1 METKKWSTKKKV
13 LVSILV
19 ILCAAIIAGVLYMF
33 FKPDPLPQVSTA
45 KVTKGSITQTLDM
58 SGKVSSSQK
67 GNFVPID
74 GTKVL
79 TVNVKVG
86 EYVKKGDVLATF
98 DTSSL
103 NSVLVEKQQAYLTA
117 VENYNNAKN
126 TAVSSSAQL
135 KEINARL
142 AEINKELEKQE
153 QEQNKN
159 NNQNKNDQNKTDSDA
174 SNKFWELVSKALGM
188 DDINAAL
195 KKLDEL
201 LNSGNSNIFGSGVSE
216 LQMEKM
222 QLELK
227 KVTLEAQSGTIT
239 QSTYKTIM
247 EASKKELDSL
257 TASISS
263 LKKGWIAEYDG
274 IVSEVNI
281 TPGETCRSAASAN
294 IDISSII
301 DLASGNTN
309 VADIVNAL
317 LGQTQSGI
325 TVEYYPFVVDFVLGK
340 ADIFKVSLDMPC
352 RVTAAD
358 DTVVDGVVT
367 YISPVATQSSGVDIS
382 SLIGS
387 GSANG
392 VDAKVTIDN
401 PTSSVIIGLDVDI
414 SIDVDSKNNVLLVPS
429 EAVKNDSTGTYVY
442 IYNPKTKRITF
453 SKVELGISDDTRYEI
468 VSGCN
473 EGDIV
478 ITSVPT
484 GTTLADGDKVKV
496 VTSKELPEV
505 RDEYKRKHQ
514 NSDIF
519 DKDESHALAPDYA
532 RYNHRRRGGYRY
544 YNARQRRPRLYRRH
558 DKKYGF
564 ERYQY
569 LNQQQGDQ
577 CLRLYNRRG
586 YKSYQES

>member
-1 METKKWSTKKKV
+1 METKKWSTKRKV

-33 FKPDPLPQVSTA
+33 FKPDPLPQVSAA
-45 KVTKGSITQTLDM
+45 KVTRGSITQTLDM

-67 GNFVPID
+67 GNFIPID

-103 NSVLVEKQQAYLTA
+103 NSVLADKQQAYLTA
-117 VENYNNAKN
+117 VENYKNAMN
-126 TAVSSSAQL
+126 TAVTSSAQL

-142 AEINKELEKQE
+142 AEIDKELEKQE
-153 QEQNKN
+153 KEQNKN
-159 NNQNKNDQNKTDSDA
+159 NGSDKNNQDKTDSEV
-174 SNKFWELVSKALGM
+174 SNKFWELISKALGM
-188 DDINAAL
+188 EDINAAL

-201 LNSGNSNIFGSGVSE
+201 LNSGNSNLFGSGVSA

-227 KVTLEAQSGTIT
+227 KVTLEAQSGVIT

-247 EASKKELDSL
+247 EATKKELDSL
-257 TASISS
+257 TASLAS

-281 TPGETCRSAASAN
+281 TPGETCRSAATAN

-309 VADIVNAL
+309 VSDIVNAL

-367 YISPVATQSSGVDIS
+367 YISPVATQSSGVNIS

-392 VDAKVTIDN
+392 VDAKVTIEK
-401 PTSSVIIGLDVDI
+401 PTSSVIIGLDVDV
-414 SIDVDSKNNVLLVPS
+414 SIDVDSKDNVLIVPS
-429 EAVKNDSTGTYVY
+429 EAVKNDSNGTYVY
-442 IYNPKTKRITF
+442 IYNSKTKRIKF
-453 SKVELGISDDTRYEI
+453 SKVELGLSDDTRYEI
-468 VSGCN
+468 VSGCE
-473 EGDIV
+473 EGDTV
-478 ITSVPT
+478 ITTVPT
-484 GTTLADGDKVKV
+484 GTTLADGDKVKIV
-496 VTSKELPEV
+496 ASK
-505 RDEYKRKHQ
+505 
-514 NSDIF
+514 
-519 DKDESHALAPDYA
+519 
-532 RYNHRRRGGYRY
+532 
-544 YNARQRRPRLYRRH
+544 
-558 DKKYGF
+558 
-564 ERYQY
+564 
-569 LNQQQGDQ
+569 
-577 CLRLYNRRG
+577 
-586 YKSYQES
+586 

>member
-19 ILCAAIIAGVLYMF
+19 IMCAAVVAGVLYMF

-45 KVTKGSITQTLDM
+45 KVTKDSITQTLDV
-58 SGKVSSSQK
+58 SGTVSSSQK
-67 GNFVPID
+67 GSFIPID

-103 NSVLVEKQQAYLTA
+103 NSVLAEKQQAYLTA
-117 VENYNNAKN
+117 AENYNNAKN

-135 KEINARL
+135 KEINVRL
-142 AEINKELEKQE
+142 AEINEELEKQE
-153 QEQNKN
+153 QEQKSDADKTDDN
-159 NNQNKNDQNKTDSDA
+159 QNKTDSDA
-174 SNKFWELVSKALGM
+174 SNKLWELISKALGM

-201 LNSGNSNIFGSGVSE
+201 LNSGNSDFFGTGVSE

-263 LKKGWIAEYDG
+263 LKNGWIAEYDG

-281 TPGETCRSAASAN
+281 TPGETCRSAAGTN

-309 VADIVNAL
+309 VSDIVNAM

-340 ADIFKVSLDMPC
+340 SDIFKVSLDMPC

-392 VDAKVTIDN
+392 VDAKVTVEN

-414 SIDVDSKNNVLLVPS
+414 SIDVESKNDVLVVPS

-442 IYNPKTKRITF
+442 IYNTKTKKITF

-468 VSGCN
+468 VSGCS

-484 GTTLADGDKVKV
+484 GTTLADGDKVKA
-496 VTSKELPEV
+496 VTSK
-505 RDEYKRKHQ
+505 
-514 NSDIF
+514 
-519 DKDESHALAPDYA
+519 
-532 RYNHRRRGGYRY
+532 
-544 YNARQRRPRLYRRH
+544 
-558 DKKYGF
+558 
-564 ERYQY
+564 
-569 LNQQQGDQ
+569 
-577 CLRLYNRRG
+577 
-586 YKSYQES
+586 

>member
-1 METKKWSTKKKV
+1 METKKWSTKRKV

-33 FKPDPLPQVSTA
+33 FKPDPLPQVSAA
-45 KVTKGSITQTLDM
+45 KVTRGSITQTLDM

-67 GNFVPID
+67 GNFIPID

-103 NSVLVEKQQAYLTA
+103 NSVLADKQQAYLTA
-117 VENYNNAKN
+117 VENYKNAKN
-126 TAVSSSAQL
+126 TAVTSSTQL

-142 AEINKELEKQE
+142 AEIDKELEKQE
-153 QEQNKN
+153 KEQNKN
-159 NNQNKNDQNKTDSDA
+159 NGSDKNHQNKTDSEA
-174 SNKFWELVSKALGM
+174 SNKLWELISKALGM
-188 DDINAAL
+188 EDINAAL

-201 LNSGNSNIFGSGVSE
+201 LNSGNSNLFGSGVSA

-227 KVTLEAQSGTIT
+227 KVTLEAQSGVIT

-247 EASKKELDSL
+247 EATKKELDSL
-257 TASISS
+257 TASLAS

-281 TPGETCRSAASAN
+281 TPGETCRSAATAN

-309 VADIVNAL
+309 VSDIVNAL

-367 YISPVATQSSGVDIS
+367 YISPVATQSSGVNIS

-392 VDAKVTIDN
+392 VDAKVTIEK
-401 PTSSVIIGLDVDI
+401 PTSSVIIGLDVDV
-414 SIDVDSKNNVLLVPS
+414 SIDVDSKDNVLIVPS
-429 EAVKNDSTGTYVY
+429 EAVKNDSNGTYVY
-442 IYNPKTKRITF
+442 IYNSKTKRIKS
-453 SKVELGISDDTRYEI
+453 SKVELGLSDDTRYEI
-468 VSGCN
+468 VSGCE
-473 EGDIV
+473 EGDTV
-478 ITSVPT
+478 ITTVPT
-484 GTTLADGDKVKV
+484 GTTLADGDKVKIV
-496 VTSKELPEV
+496 ASK
-505 RDEYKRKHQ
+505 
-514 NSDIF
+514 
-519 DKDESHALAPDYA
+519 
-532 RYNHRRRGGYRY
+532 
-544 YNARQRRPRLYRRH
+544 
-558 DKKYGF
+558 
-564 ERYQY
+564 
-569 LNQQQGDQ
+569 
-577 CLRLYNRRG
+577 
-586 YKSYQES
+586 

>member
-1 METKKWSTKKKV
+1 METKKWSTKRKV

-33 FKPDPLPQVSTA
+33 FKPDPLPQVSAA
-45 KVTKGSITQTLDM
+45 KVTRGSITQTLDM

-67 GNFVPID
+67 GNFIPID

-79 TVNVKVG
+79 TVNVKAG

-103 NSVLVEKQQAYLTA
+103 NSVLADKQQAYLTA
-117 VENYNNAKN
+117 VENYKNAKN
-126 TAVSSSAQL
+126 PAVTSSAQL

-142 AEINKELEKQE
+142 AEIDKELEKQE
-153 QEQNKN
+153 KEQNKN
-159 NNQNKNDQNKTDSDA
+159 NGSDKNNQDKTDSEA
-174 SNKFWELVSKALGM
+174 SNKFWELISKALGM
-188 DDINAAL
+188 EDINAAL

-201 LNSGNSNIFGSGVSE
+201 LNSGNSNLFGSGVSA

-227 KVTLEAQSGTIT
+227 KVTLEAQSGGIT

-247 EASKKELDSL
+247 EATKKELDSL
-257 TASISS
+257 TASLAS

-281 TPGETCRSAASAN
+281 TPGETCRSAATAN

-309 VADIVNAL
+309 VSDIVNAL

-367 YISPVATQSSGVDIS
+367 YISPVATQSSGVNIS

-392 VDAKVTIDN
+392 VDAKVTIEK
-401 PTSSVIIGLDVDI
+401 PTSSVIIGLDVDV
-414 SIDVDSKNNVLLVPS
+414 SIDVDSKDNVLIVPS
-429 EAVKNDSTGTYVY
+429 EAVKNDSNGTYVY
-442 IYNPKTKRITF
+442 IYNSKTKRIKF
-453 SKVELGISDDTRYEI
+453 SKVELGLSDDTRYEI
-468 VSGCN
+468 VSGCE
-473 EGDIV
+473 EGDTV
-478 ITSVPT
+478 ITTVPT
-484 GTTLADGDKVKV
+484 GTTLADGDKVKIV
-496 VTSKELPEV
+496 ASK
-505 RDEYKRKHQ
+505 
-514 NSDIF
+514 
-519 DKDESHALAPDYA
+519 
-532 RYNHRRRGGYRY
+532 
-544 YNARQRRPRLYRRH
+544 
-558 DKKYGF
+558 
-564 ERYQY
+564 
-569 LNQQQGDQ
+569 
-577 CLRLYNRRG
+577 
-586 YKSYQES
+586 

>member
-1 METKKWSTKKKV
+1 METKKWSTKRKV

-33 FKPDPLPQVSTA
+33 FKPDPLPQVSAA
-45 KVTKGSITQTLDM
+45 KVTRGSITQTLDM

-67 GNFVPID
+67 GNFIPID
-74 GTKVL
+74 GTRVL

-103 NSVLVEKQQAYLTA
+103 NSVLADKQQAYLTA
-117 VENYNNAKN
+117 VENYKNAKN
-126 TAVSSSAQL
+126 IAVTSSAQL

-142 AEINKELEKQE
+142 AEIDKELEKQE
-153 QEQNKN
+153 KEQNKN
-159 NNQNKNDQNKTDSDA
+159 NGSDKNNQNKTDSEA
-174 SNKFWELVSKALGM
+174 SNKFWELISKALGM
-188 DDINAAL
+188 EDINAAL

-201 LNSGNSNIFGSGVSE
+201 LNSGNSNLFGSGVSA

-227 KVTLEAQSGTIT
+227 KVTLEAQSGVIT

-247 EASKKELDSL
+247 EATKKELDSL
-257 TASISS
+257 TASLAS

-281 TPGETCRSAASAN
+281 TPGETCRSAATAN

-309 VADIVNAL
+309 VSDIVNAL

-367 YISPVATQSSGVDIS
+367 YISPVATQSSGVNIS

-392 VDAKVTIDN
+392 VDAKVTIEK
-401 PTSSVIIGLDVDI
+401 PTSSVIIGLDVDV
-414 SIDVDSKNNVLLVPS
+414 SIDVDSKDNVLIVPS
-429 EAVKNDSTGTYVY
+429 EAVKNDSNGTYVY
-442 IYNPKTKRITF
+442 IYNSKTKRIKS
-453 SKVELGISDDTRYEI
+453 SKVELGLSDDTRYEI
-468 VSGCN
+468 VSGCE
-473 EGDIV
+473 EGDTV
-478 ITSVPT
+478 ITTVPT
-484 GTTLADGDKVKV
+484 GTTLADGDKVKIV
-496 VTSKELPEV
+496 
-505 RDEYKRKHQ
+505 
-514 NSDIF
+514 
-519 DKDESHALAPDYA
+519 AP
-532 RYNHRRRGGYRY
+532 
-544 YNARQRRPRLYRRH
+544 
-558 DKKYGF
+558 K
-564 ERYQY
+564 
-569 LNQQQGDQ
+569 
-577 CLRLYNRRG
+577 
-586 YKSYQES
+586 

>member
-103 NSVLVEKQQAYLTA
+103 NSVLAEKQQAYLTA

-201 LNSGNSNIFGSGVSE
+201 LNSGNSNIFGSGVSA

-239 QSTYKTIM
+239 QSTNKTIM

-257 TASISS
+257 TAAISS

-414 SIDVDSKNNVLLVPS
+414 SIDVDSKNNVLVVPS

-496 VTSKELPEV
+496 VTSK
-505 RDEYKRKHQ
+505 
-514 NSDIF
+514 
-519 DKDESHALAPDYA
+519 
-532 RYNHRRRGGYRY
+532 
-544 YNARQRRPRLYRRH
+544 
-558 DKKYGF
+558 
-564 ERYQY
+564 
-569 LNQQQGDQ
+569 
-577 CLRLYNRRG
+577 
-586 YKSYQES
+586 

>member
-1 METKKWSTKKKV
+1 METKKWSTKRKV

-33 FKPDPLPQVSTA
+33 FKPDPLPQVSAA
-45 KVTKGSITQTLDM
+45 KVTRGSITQTLDM

-67 GNFVPID
+67 GNFIPID

-103 NSVLVEKQQAYLTA
+103 NSVLADKQQAYLTA
-117 VENYNNAKN
+117 VENYKNAKN
-126 TAVSSSAQL
+126 IAVTSSAQL

-142 AEINKELEKQE
+142 AEIDKELEKQE
-153 QEQNKN
+153 KEQNKN
-159 NNQNKNDQNKTDSDA
+159 NGSDKNNQNKTDSEA
-174 SNKFWELVSKALGM
+174 SNKLWELISKALGM
-188 DDINAAL
+188 EDINAAL

-201 LNSGNSNIFGSGVSE
+201 LNSGNSNLFGSGVSA

-227 KVTLEAQSGTIT
+227 KVTLEAQSGVIT

-247 EASKKELDSL
+247 EATKKELDSL
-257 TASISS
+257 TASLAS

-281 TPGETCRSAASAN
+281 TPGETCRSAATAN

-309 VADIVNAL
+309 VSDIVNAL

-367 YISPVATQSSGVDIS
+367 YISPVATQSSGVNIS

-392 VDAKVTIDN
+392 VDAKVTIEK
-401 PTSSVIIGLDVDI
+401 PTSSVIIGLDVDV
-414 SIDVDSKNNVLLVPS
+414 SIDVDSKDNVLIVPS
-429 EAVKNDSTGTYVY
+429 EAVKNDSNGTYVY
-442 IYNPKTKRITF
+442 IYNSKTKRIKS
-453 SKVELGISDDTRYEI
+453 SKVELGLSDDTRYEI
-468 VSGCN
+468 VSGCE
-473 EGDIV
+473 EGDTV
-478 ITSVPT
+478 ITTVPT
-484 GTTLADGDKVKV
+484 GTTLADGDKVKIV
-496 VTSKELPEV
+496 ASK
-505 RDEYKRKHQ
+505 
-514 NSDIF
+514 
-519 DKDESHALAPDYA
+519 
-532 RYNHRRRGGYRY
+532 
-544 YNARQRRPRLYRRH
+544 
-558 DKKYGF
+558 
-564 ERYQY
+564 
-569 LNQQQGDQ
+569 
-577 CLRLYNRRG
+577 
-586 YKSYQES
+586 

>member
-45 KVTKGSITQTLDM
+45 KVTKDSITQTLDM

-98 DTSSL
+98 DISSL
-103 NSVLVEKQQAYLTA
+103 NSVLAEKQQAYLTA

-126 TAVSSSAQL
+126 TAVNSSAQL

-142 AEINKELEKQE
+142 DEINKELEKQE
-153 QEQNKN
+153 QNKN
-159 NNQNKNDQNKTDSDA
+159 NNQNKDDQNKTDSDA

-227 KVTLEAQSGTIT
+227 KVTLETQSGTIT

-257 TASISS
+257 TASVSS

-281 TPGETCRSAASAN
+281 TPGETCRSASTAN

-309 VADIVNAL
+309 VSDIVNAL

-414 SIDVDSKNNVLLVPS
+414 SIDVESKNNVLVVPS

-442 IYNPKTKRITF
+442 IYNPKTKKITF

-468 VSGCN
+468 ISGCS

-496 VTSKELPEV
+496 VTSK
-505 RDEYKRKHQ
+505 
-514 NSDIF
+514 
-519 DKDESHALAPDYA
+519 
-532 RYNHRRRGGYRY
+532 
-544 YNARQRRPRLYRRH
+544 
-558 DKKYGF
+558 
-564 ERYQY
+564 
-569 LNQQQGDQ
+569 
-577 CLRLYNRRG
+577 
-586 YKSYQES
+586 

>member
-1 METKKWSTKKKV
+1 M

-103 NSVLVEKQQAYLTA
+103 NSVLAEKQQAYLTA

-227 KVTLEAQSGTIT
+227 KVTLDPQSGTIT
-239 QSTYKTIM
+239 QRTYKTIM

-281 TPGETCRSAASAN
+281 TPGETCRSAANAN

-367 YISPVATQSSGVDIS
+367 YISPVATQSSGVD
-382 SLIGS
+382 
-387 GSANG
+387 
-392 VDAKVTIDN
+392 AKVTIDN
-401 PTSSVIIGLDVDI
+401 PTSSAIIGLDVDI

-496 VTSKELPEV
+496 VTSK
-505 RDEYKRKHQ
+505 
-514 NSDIF
+514 
-519 DKDESHALAPDYA
+519 
-532 RYNHRRRGGYRY
+532 
-544 YNARQRRPRLYRRH
+544 
-558 DKKYGF
+558 
-564 ERYQY
+564 
-569 LNQQQGDQ
+569 
-577 CLRLYNRRG
+577 
-586 YKSYQES
+586 

>member
-103 NSVLVEKQQAYLTA
+103 NSALAEKQQAYLTA

-142 AEINKELEKQE
+142 AEINKELEKQEQE

-201 LNSGNSNIFGSGVSE
+201 LNSGNSNIFGSGVSA

-414 SIDVDSKNNVLLVPS
+414 SIDVDSKNNVLVVPS

-496 VTSKELPEV
+496 VTSK
-505 RDEYKRKHQ
+505 
-514 NSDIF
+514 
-519 DKDESHALAPDYA
+519 
-532 RYNHRRRGGYRY
+532 
-544 YNARQRRPRLYRRH
+544 
-558 DKKYGF
+558 
-564 ERYQY
+564 
-569 LNQQQGDQ
+569 
-577 CLRLYNRRG
+577 
-586 YKSYQES
+586 

>member
-1 METKKWSTKKKV
+1 METKKWSTKRKV

-33 FKPDPLPQVSTA
+33 FKPDPLPQVSAA
-45 KVTKGSITQTLDM
+45 KVTRGSITQTLDM

-67 GNFVPID
+67 GNFIPID

-98 DTSSL
+98 DTSSI
-103 NSVLVEKQQAYLTA
+103 NSVLADKQQAYLTA
-117 VENYNNAKN
+117 VENYKNAKN
-126 TAVSSSAQL
+126 IAVTSSAQL

-142 AEINKELEKQE
+142 AEIDKELEKQE
-153 QEQNKN
+153 KEQNKN
-159 NNQNKNDQNKTDSDA
+159 NGSDKNNQNKTDSEA
-174 SNKFWELVSKALGM
+174 SNKFWELISKALGM
-188 DDINAAL
+188 EDINAAL

-201 LNSGNSNIFGSGVSE
+201 LNSGNSNLFGSGVST

-227 KVTLEAQSGTIT
+227 KVTLEAQSGVIT

-247 EASKKELDSL
+247 EATKKELDSL
-257 TASISS
+257 TASLAS

-281 TPGETCRSAASAN
+281 IPGETCRSAATAN

-309 VADIVNAL
+309 VSDIVNAL

-367 YISPVATQSSGVDIS
+367 YISPVATQSSGVNIS

-392 VDAKVTIDN
+392 VDAKVTIEK
-401 PTSSVIIGLDVDI
+401 PTSSVIIGLDVDV
-414 SIDVDSKNNVLLVPS
+414 SIDVDSKDNVLIVPS
-429 EAVKNDSTGTYVY
+429 EAVKNDSNGTYVY
-442 IYNPKTKRITF
+442 IYNSKTKRIKS
-453 SKVELGISDDTRYEI
+453 SKVELGLSDDTRYEI
-468 VSGCN
+468 VSGCE
-473 EGDIV
+473 EGDTV
-478 ITSVPT
+478 ITTVPT
-484 GTTLADGDKVKV
+484 GTTLADGDKVKIV
-496 VTSKELPEV
+496 ASK
-505 RDEYKRKHQ
+505 
-514 NSDIF
+514 
-519 DKDESHALAPDYA
+519 
-532 RYNHRRRGGYRY
+532 
-544 YNARQRRPRLYRRH
+544 
-558 DKKYGF
+558 
-564 ERYQY
+564 
-569 LNQQQGDQ
+569 
-577 CLRLYNRRG
+577 
-586 YKSYQES
+586 

>member
-1 METKKWSTKKKV
+1 METKKWSTKRKV

-33 FKPDPLPQVSTA
+33 FKPDPLPQVSAA
-45 KVTKGSITQTLDM
+45 KVTRGSITQTLDM

-67 GNFVPID
+67 GNFIPID

-103 NSVLVEKQQAYLTA
+103 NSVLADKQQAYLTA
-117 VENYNNAKN
+117 VENYKNAKN
-126 TAVSSSAQL
+126 IAVTSSAQL

-142 AEINKELEKQE
+142 AEIDKELEKQE
-153 QEQNKN
+153 KEQNKN
-159 NNQNKNDQNKTDSDA
+159 NGSDKNNQNKTDSEA
-174 SNKFWELVSKALGM
+174 SNKFWELISKALGM
-188 DDINAAL
+188 EDINAAL

-201 LNSGNSNIFGSGVSE
+201 LNSGNSNLFGSGVSA

-227 KVTLEAQSGTIT
+227 KVTLEAQSGVIT

-247 EASKKELDSL
+247 EATKKELDSL
-257 TASISS
+257 TASLAS

-281 TPGETCRSAASAN
+281 TPGETCRSAATAN

-309 VADIVNAL
+309 VSDIVNAL

-367 YISPVATQSSGVDIS
+367 YISPVATQSSGVNIS

-392 VDAKVTIDN
+392 VDAKVTIEK
-401 PTSSVIIGLDVDI
+401 PTSSVIIGLDVDV
-414 SIDVDSKNNVLLVPS
+414 SIDVDSKDNVLIVPS
-429 EAVKNDSTGTYVY
+429 EAVKNDSNGTYVY
-442 IYNPKTKRITF
+442 IYNSKTKRIKS
-453 SKVELGISDDTRYEI
+453 SKVELGLSDDTRYEI
-468 VSGCN
+468 VSGCE
-473 EGDIV
+473 EGDTV
-478 ITSVPT
+478 ITTVPT
-484 GTTLADGDKVKV
+484 GTTLADGDKVKIV
-496 VTSKELPEV
+496 
-505 RDEYKRKHQ
+505 
-514 NSDIF
+514 
-519 DKDESHALAPDYA
+519 AP
-532 RYNHRRRGGYRY
+532 
-544 YNARQRRPRLYRRH
+544 
-558 DKKYGF
+558 K
-564 ERYQY
+564 
-569 LNQQQGDQ
+569 
-577 CLRLYNRRG
+577 
-586 YKSYQES
+586 

>member
-1 METKKWSTKKKV
+1 METKKWSTKRKV

-33 FKPDPLPQVSTA
+33 FKPDPLPQVSAA
-45 KVTKGSITQTLDM
+45 KVTRGSITQTLDM

-67 GNFVPID
+67 GNFIPID
-74 GTKVL
+74 GTRVL

-103 NSVLVEKQQAYLTA
+103 NSVLADKQQAYLTA
-117 VENYNNAKN
+117 VENYKNAKN
-126 TAVSSSAQL
+126 IAVTSSAQL

-142 AEINKELEKQE
+142 AEIDKELEKQE
-153 QEQNKN
+153 KEQNKN
-159 NNQNKNDQNKTDSDA
+159 NGSDKNNQNKTDSEA
-174 SNKFWELVSKALGM
+174 SNKFWELISKALGM
-188 DDINAAL
+188 EDINAAL

-201 LNSGNSNIFGSGVSE
+201 LNSGNSNLFGSGVSA

-227 KVTLEAQSGTIT
+227 KVTLEAQSGVIT

-247 EASKKELDSL
+247 EATKKELDSL
-257 TASISS
+257 TASLAS

-281 TPGETCRSAASAN
+281 TPGETCRSAATAN

-309 VADIVNAL
+309 VSDIVNAL

-367 YISPVATQSSGVDIS
+367 YISPVATQSSGVNIS

-392 VDAKVTIDN
+392 VDAKVTIEK
-401 PTSSVIIGLDVDI
+401 PTSSVIIGLDVDV
-414 SIDVDSKNNVLLVPS
+414 SIDVDSKDNVLIVPS
-429 EAVKNDSTGTYVY
+429 EAVKNDSNGTYVY
-442 IYNPKTKRITF
+442 IYNSKTKRIKS
-453 SKVELGISDDTRYEI
+453 SKVELGLSDDTRYEI
-468 VSGCN
+468 VSGCE
-473 EGDIV
+473 EGDTV
-478 ITSVPT
+478 ITTVPT
-484 GTTLADGDKVKV
+484 GTTLADGDKVKIV
-496 VTSKELPEV
+496 ASK
-505 RDEYKRKHQ
+505 
-514 NSDIF
+514 
-519 DKDESHALAPDYA
+519 
-532 RYNHRRRGGYRY
+532 
-544 YNARQRRPRLYRRH
+544 
-558 DKKYGF
+558 
-564 ERYQY
+564 
-569 LNQQQGDQ
+569 
-577 CLRLYNRRG
+577 
-586 YKSYQES
+586 

>member
-103 NSVLVEKQQAYLTA
+103 NSVLAEKQQAYLTA

-317 LGQTQSGI
+317 LGQAQSGI

-414 SIDVDSKNNVLLVPS
+414 SIDVDSKNNVLVVPS

-484 GTTLADGDKVKV
+484 GTTLADGDKVV
-496 VTSKELPEV
+496 IIEDVMTSGKALREVLPKLKGAADVNITAMVITVDRMEKAL
-505 RDEYKRKHQ
+505 D
-514 NSDIF
+514 SDLSAVQSA
-519 DKDESHALAPDYA
+519 DKDFGVKVYSIVNINDIISAIES
-532 RYNHRRRGGYRY
+532 GVIEG
-544 YNARQRRPRLYRRH
+544 
-558 DKKYGF
+558 K
-564 ERYQY
+564 QY
-569 LNQQQGDQ
+569 LDAMKQYRSTYGVE
-577 CLRLYNRRG
+577 Y
-586 YKSYQES
+586 

>member
-1 METKKWSTKKKV
+1 METKKWSTKRKV

-33 FKPDPLPQVSTA
+33 FKPDPLPQVSAA
-45 KVTKGSITQTLDM
+45 KVTRGSITQTLDM

-67 GNFVPID
+67 GNFIPID

-103 NSVLVEKQQAYLTA
+103 NSVLADKQQAYLTA
-117 VENYNNAKN
+117 VENYKNAKN
-126 TAVSSSAQL
+126 IAVTSSAQL

-142 AEINKELEKQE
+142 AEIEKELEKQE
-153 QEQNKN
+153 KEQNKN
-159 NNQNKNDQNKTDSDA
+159 NGSDKNNQNKTDSEA
-174 SNKFWELVSKALGM
+174 SNKFWELISKALGM
-188 DDINAAL
+188 EDINAAL

-201 LNSGNSNIFGSGVSE
+201 LNSGNSNLFGSGVST

-227 KVTLEAQSGTIT
+227 KVTLEAQSGVIT

-247 EASKKELDSL
+247 EATKKELDSL
-257 TASISS
+257 TASLAS

-281 TPGETCRSAASAN
+281 TPGETCRSAAAAN

-309 VADIVNAL
+309 VSDIVNAL

-367 YISPVATQSSGVDIS
+367 YISPVATQSSGVNIS

-392 VDAKVTIDN
+392 VDAKVTIEK
-401 PTSSVIIGLDVDI
+401 PTSSVIIGLDVDV
-414 SIDVDSKNNVLLVPS
+414 SIDVDSKDNVLIVPS
-429 EAVKNDSTGTYVY
+429 EAVKNDSNGTYVY
-442 IYNPKTKRITF
+442 IYNSKTKRIKS
-453 SKVELGISDDTRYEI
+453 SKVELGLSDDTRYEI
-468 VSGCN
+468 VSGCE
-473 EGDIV
+473 EGDTV
-478 ITSVPT
+478 ITTVPT
-484 GTTLADGDKVKV
+484 GTTLADGDKVKIV
-496 VTSKELPEV
+496 ASK
-505 RDEYKRKHQ
+505 
-514 NSDIF
+514 
-519 DKDESHALAPDYA
+519 
-532 RYNHRRRGGYRY
+532 
-544 YNARQRRPRLYRRH
+544 
-558 DKKYGF
+558 
-564 ERYQY
+564 
-569 LNQQQGDQ
+569 
-577 CLRLYNRRG
+577 
-586 YKSYQES
+586 

>member
-103 NSVLVEKQQAYLTA
+103 NSVLAEKQQAYLTA

-126 TAVSSSAQL
+126 TAVSSSSQL

-153 QEQNKN
+153 KEQNKN

-387 GSANG
+387 GS
-392 VDAKVTIDN
+392 DAKVTIDN

-414 SIDVDSKNNVLLVPS
+414 SIDVDSKNNVLVVPS
-429 EAVKNDSTGTYVY
+429 EAIKNDSTGTYVY
-442 IYNPKTKRITF
+442 IYNSKTKRIKF
-453 SKVELGISDDTRYEI
+453 SKVELGLSDDTRYEI
-468 VSGCN
+468 VSGCE
-473 EGDIV
+473 EGDTV
-478 ITSVPT
+478 ITTVPT

-496 VTSKELPEV
+496 VTSK
-505 RDEYKRKHQ
+505 
-514 NSDIF
+514 
-519 DKDESHALAPDYA
+519 
-532 RYNHRRRGGYRY
+532 
-544 YNARQRRPRLYRRH
+544 
-558 DKKYGF
+558 
-564 ERYQY
+564 
-569 LNQQQGDQ
+569 
-577 CLRLYNRRG
+577 
-586 YKSYQES
+586 

>member
-1 METKKWSTKKKV
+1 METKKWSTKRKV

-33 FKPDPLPQVSTA
+33 FKPDPLPQVSAA
-45 KVTKGSITQTLDM
+45 KVTRGSITQTLDM

-67 GNFVPID
+67 GNFIPID

-103 NSVLVEKQQAYLTA
+103 NSVLADKQQAYLTA
-117 VENYNNAKN
+117 VENYKNAKN
-126 TAVSSSAQL
+126 IAVTSSAQL

-142 AEINKELEKQE
+142 AEIDKELEKQE
-153 QEQNKN
+153 KEQNKN
-159 NNQNKNDQNKTDSDA
+159 NGSDKNNQNKTDSEA
-174 SNKFWELVSKALGM
+174 SNKFWELISKALGM
-188 DDINAAL
+188 EDINAAL

-201 LNSGNSNIFGSGVSE
+201 LNSGNSNLFGSGVST

-227 KVTLEAQSGTIT
+227 KVTLEAQSGVIT

-247 EASKKELDSL
+247 EAMKKELDSL
-257 TASISS
+257 TASLAS

-281 TPGETCRSAASAN
+281 TPGETCRSAATAN

-309 VADIVNAL
+309 VSDIVNAL

-367 YISPVATQSSGVDIS
+367 YISPVATQSSGVNIS

-392 VDAKVTIDN
+392 VDAKVTIEK
-401 PTSSVIIGLDVDI
+401 PTSSVIIGLDVDV
-414 SIDVDSKNNVLLVPS
+414 SIDVDSKDNVLIVPS
-429 EAVKNDSTGTYVY
+429 EAVKNDSNGTYVY
-442 IYNPKTKRITF
+442 IYNSKTKRIKS
-453 SKVELGISDDTRYEI
+453 SKVELGLSDDTRYEI
-468 VSGCN
+468 VSGCE
-473 EGDIV
+473 EGDTV
-478 ITSVPT
+478 ITTVPT
-484 GTTLADGDKVKV
+484 GTTLADGDKVKIV
-496 VTSKELPEV
+496 ASK
-505 RDEYKRKHQ
+505 
-514 NSDIF
+514 
-519 DKDESHALAPDYA
+519 
-532 RYNHRRRGGYRY
+532 
-544 YNARQRRPRLYRRH
+544 
-558 DKKYGF
+558 
-564 ERYQY
+564 
-569 LNQQQGDQ
+569 
-577 CLRLYNRRG
+577 
-586 YKSYQES
+586 

>member
-103 NSVLVEKQQAYLTA
+103 NSALAEKQQAYLTA

-153 QEQNKN
+153 QEQKKN

-317 LGQTQSGI
+317 LGQAQSGI

-340 ADIFKVSLDMPC
+340 ADIFKVSPLDMPC

-496 VTSKELPEV
+496 VTSK
-505 RDEYKRKHQ
+505 
-514 NSDIF
+514 
-519 DKDESHALAPDYA
+519 
-532 RYNHRRRGGYRY
+532 
-544 YNARQRRPRLYRRH
+544 
-558 DKKYGF
+558 
-564 ERYQY
+564 
-569 LNQQQGDQ
+569 
-577 CLRLYNRRG
+577 
-586 YKSYQES
+586 

>member
-1 METKKWSTKKKV
+1 METKKWSTKRKV

-33 FKPDPLPQVSTA
+33 FKPDPLPQVSAA
-45 KVTKGSITQTLDM
+45 KVTRGSITQTLDM

-67 GNFVPID
+67 GNFIPID

-103 NSVLVEKQQAYLTA
+103 NSVLADKQQAYLTA
-117 VENYNNAKN
+117 VENYKNAKN
-126 TAVSSSAQL
+126 IAVTSSAQL

-142 AEINKELEKQE
+142 AEIDKELEKQE
-153 QEQNKN
+153 KEQNKN
-159 NNQNKNDQNKTDSDA
+159 NGSDKNNQNKTDSEA
-174 SNKFWELVSKALGM
+174 SNKFWELISKALGM
-188 DDINAAL
+188 EDINAAL

-201 LNSGNSNIFGSGVSE
+201 LNSGNSNLFGSGVSA

-227 KVTLEAQSGTIT
+227 KVTLEAQSGVIT

-247 EASKKELDSL
+247 EATKKELDSL
-257 TASISS
+257 TASLAS

-281 TPGETCRSAASAN
+281 TPGETCRSAATAN

-309 VADIVNAL
+309 VSDIVNAL

-367 YISPVATQSSGVDIS
+367 YISPVATQSSGVNIS

-392 VDAKVTIDN
+392 VDAKVTIEK
-401 PTSSVIIGLDVDI
+401 PTSSVIIGLDVDV
-414 SIDVDSKNNVLLVPS
+414 SIDVDSKDNVLIVPS
-429 EAVKNDSTGTYVY
+429 EAVKNDSNGTYVY
-442 IYNPKTKRITF
+442 IYNSKTKRIKS
-453 SKVELGISDDTRYEI
+453 SKVELGLSDDTRYEI
-468 VSGCN
+468 VSGCE
-473 EGDIV
+473 EGDTV
-478 ITSVPT
+478 ITTVPT
-484 GTTLADGDKVKV
+484 GTTLADGDKVKIV
-496 VTSKELPEV
+496 ASK
-505 RDEYKRKHQ
+505 
-514 NSDIF
+514 
-519 DKDESHALAPDYA
+519 
-532 RYNHRRRGGYRY
+532 
-544 YNARQRRPRLYRRH
+544 
-558 DKKYGF
+558 
-564 ERYQY
+564 
-569 LNQQQGDQ
+569 
-577 CLRLYNRRG
+577 
-586 YKSYQES
+586 

>member
-1 METKKWSTKKKV
+1 METKKWSTKRKV

-33 FKPDPLPQVSTA
+33 FKPDPLPQVPTA

-103 NSVLVEKQQAYLTA
+103 NSALAEKQQAYLTA
-117 VENYNNAKN
+117 VESYNNAKN

-281 TPGETCRSAASAN
+281 TPGETCRSAASTN

-352 RVTAAD
+352 RVTTAD

-414 SIDVDSKNNVLLVPS
+414 SIDVDSKNNVLVVPS
-429 EAVKNDSTGTYVY
+429 EAIKNDSTGTYVY
-442 IYNPKTKRITF
+442 IYNSKTKRIKF
-453 SKVELGISDDTRYEI
+453 SKVELGLSDDTRYEI
-468 VSGCN
+468 VSGCE
-473 EGDIV
+473 EGDTV
-478 ITSVPT
+478 ITTVPT

-496 VTSKELPEV
+496 VTSK
-505 RDEYKRKHQ
+505 
-514 NSDIF
+514 
-519 DKDESHALAPDYA
+519 
-532 RYNHRRRGGYRY
+532 
-544 YNARQRRPRLYRRH
+544 
-558 DKKYGF
+558 
-564 ERYQY
+564 
-569 LNQQQGDQ
+569 
-577 CLRLYNRRG
+577 
-586 YKSYQES
+586 